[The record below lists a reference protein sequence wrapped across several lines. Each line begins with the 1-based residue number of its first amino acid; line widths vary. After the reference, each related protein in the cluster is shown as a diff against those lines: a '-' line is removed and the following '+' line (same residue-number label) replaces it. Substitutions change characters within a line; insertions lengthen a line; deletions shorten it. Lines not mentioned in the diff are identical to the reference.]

1 MPEFQDL
8 CLRTKMGWQH
18 KGGVLSLGFYMGL
31 PSLISPL
38 KAGTSTQAAS
48 ATCVVAESTPQG
60 APCPGAQHR
69 DKVQDSQSLISV
81 PPGHSPLL
89 HTCPSHPT
97 QHPGA
102 LTLLFAPGAFVLG

>member
-18 KGGVLSLGFYMGL
+18 KGGVLSLGFYRGL
-31 PSLISPL
+31 PSSISPL

-48 ATCVVAESTPQG
+48 ATCVVAESTPQ
-60 APCPGAQHR
+60 GAQHR